1 MTNAV
6 KFDFLNEVSVEKA
19 GVKDDVIFFYLAD
32 GDSYIAAQV
41 ACKVKKISIELNNTN
56 DPQQSYDVE
65 IDCHYVDSDSICT
78 VLDFDGVHAIIDMPF
93 KLTPNQLTD
102 LNTYLED
109 IAAEV

>member
-1 MTNAV
+1 MNAV
-6 KFDFLNEVSVEKA
+6 VFDFLNEVSVEKA

-32 GDSYIAAQV
+32 GDSYVAAQV
-41 ACKVKKISIELNNTN
+41 ACKVKKISVERNNTN
-56 DPQQSYDVE
+56 DPQQSYDVV
-65 IDCHYVDSDSICT
+65 IDCPYVESDSICKVT
-78 VLDFDGVHAIIDMPF
+78 YYDDVNAVHQMPF